1 MGWSSIRVIRA
12 IRGYSDEGMKPLNIL
27 IIAGEVSGDMHAA
40 GLVKA
45 IKRRMP
51 DATFFGIG
59 GDHLRAAGV
68 EIHYDVKDM
77 AVMGFWE
84 ILHRLSFFRGV
95 FYRMLDLARKRKPDA
110 VILVDYPG
118 FNLRF
123 AGKAHEMGLKVI
135 YYVCPQ
141 VWAWNRAR
149 IPKMAEVVD
158 RLITIFP
165 FEGKHFDGTGLCVDF
180 AGHPLVDEARQAWS
194 EHEVKL
200 PWKGEPHVA
209 LLPGSRGHVI
219 HHILPVMWQAACL
232 VEDTHPD
239 ASFII
244 PTPSEEVE
252 SIVRRTLAS
261 LSGGPT
267 RWEIVTGNTR
277 QVLRQAKAAIVASGT
292 ATIET
297 ALMRCPMI
305 VVYKMA
311 PLSYMLGKRLVS
323 LDHIGM
329 VNIVAG
335 KSVCPEFIQD
345 AATPEAL
352 AHTLNPL
359 LRDTP
364 ERATMVEDLRGVAA
378 ALGPGGAS
386 DRAAESVI
394 QELAPP
400 A

>member
-1 MGWSSIRVIRA
+1 MRA
-12 IRGYSDEGMKPLNIL
+12 LNIM
-27 IIAGEVSGDMHAA
+27 IVAGEVSGDMHAA
-40 GLVKA
+40 GLVTALKQKA
-45 IKRRMP
+45 P
-51 DATFFGIG
+51 GATFFGIG
-59 GDHLRAAGV
+59 GERMRAAGV
-68 EIHYDVKDM
+68 ETLYDTKDM

-84 ILHRLSFFRGV
+84 VLHRLSFFRRV
-95 FYRMLDLARKRKPDA
+95 FHQMLDLAREKKPDA

-123 AGKAHEMGLKVI
+123 AKRAHELGIKVI
-135 YYVCPQ
+135 YYICPQ
-141 VWAWNRAR
+141 VWAWHRSR
-149 IPKMAEVVD
+149 IPGMAKVVD

-165 FEGKHFDGTGLCVDF
+165 FEGKHFDGTGLRIDF
-180 AGHPLVDEARQAWS
+180 AGHPLVDESRQAWAEPS
-194 EHEVKL
+194 AIL
-200 PWKGEPHVA
+200 PWKGEPQVA

-219 HHILPVMWQAACL
+219 RHILPVMWQAAAL
-232 VEDTHPD
+232 IEKAHPN

-244 PTPSEEVE
+244 PAPSAEVE

-277 QVLRQAKAAIVASGT
+277 QVLRQSRAALVASGT

-297 ALMRCPMI
+297 ALMHCPMV

-311 PLSYMLGKRLVS
+311 PLSYFLGKWLVS
-323 LDHIGM
+323 LDQIGM

-335 KSVCPEFIQD
+335 KAVCPEFIQG
-345 AATPEAL
+345 AATPTAL
-352 AHTLNPL
+352 ARALDPL

-364 ERATMVEDLRGVAA
+364 DRSKMVDGLKQVVTALGAGGAAERAAD
-378 ALGPGGAS
+378 
-386 DRAAESVI
+386 SVLK
-394 QELAPP
+394 ELATP